1 MPGAVPIAYAH
12 TLFPAS
18 MPSVPLLELD
28 SWFSHWLQFFTFS
41 PLPVEI
47 VPNLHLP
54 APALS
59 LSLPLP
65 GINLVFFLSL
75 LFPHLVSHGLSL
87 FKTQV
92 ESTLLQT
99 PCGHKNL
106 VLYFTWLPQ
115 HLAMCRI
122 NSRQLTP
129 E

>member
-1 MPGAVPIAYAH
+1 MPGAVPVAYAH
-12 TLFPAS
+12 ALFPAS
-18 MPSVPLLELD
+18 MPSVPLQERG
-28 SWFSHWLQFFTFS
+28 SWFSHGLQFFTFS
-41 PLPVEI
+41 PWPVEI

-54 APALS
+54 VPALS

-65 GINLVFFLSL
+65 GINLVFFPSL
-75 LFPHLVSHGLSL
+75 PHLVSHGLSL

-115 HLAMCRI
+115 HLAMCRV
-122 NSRQLTP
+122 NSRQLTY